1 MNDIFI
7 LVLSLSGIYICRK
20 GFKKNN
26 IQKYGFL
33 FFLLIALSQVW
44 NFLNFMFFYDIVST
58 KISEAQELTWYITLL
73 NIPPSI
79 ARIAAY
85 FIICIGFYRYNT
97 GKITDDA

>member
-1 MNDIFI
+1 
-7 LVLSLSGIYICRK
+7 
-20 GFKKNN
+20 
-26 IQKYGFL
+26 
-33 FFLLIALSQVW
+33 
-44 NFLNFMFFYDIVST
+44 MFFYDIVST